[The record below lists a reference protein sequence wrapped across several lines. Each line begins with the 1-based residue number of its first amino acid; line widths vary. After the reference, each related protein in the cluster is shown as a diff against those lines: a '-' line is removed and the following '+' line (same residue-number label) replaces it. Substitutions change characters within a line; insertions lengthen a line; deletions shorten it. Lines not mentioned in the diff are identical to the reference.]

1 MFLKFEPLTVRYFR
15 KDCNALKLNR
25 LHLFEIDHGVKKGS
39 CGMKEIKKNLQYTK
53 MFYANSNIILERR
66 FFL

>member
-25 LHLFEIDHGVKKGS
+25 LHLFQIDHDVKKGS
-39 CGMKEIKKNLQYTK
+39 CEMEEIKK
-53 MFYANSNIILERR
+53 
-66 FFL
+66 

>member
-25 LHLFEIDHGVKKGS
+25 LHLFQIDHDVKKGS
-39 CGMKEIKKNLQYTK
+39 CEMEEIKKKSAIHQ
-53 MFYANSNIILERR
+53 MFYAISNIILE
-66 FFL
+66 